1 MSAIDTY
8 SQNEATPGLSHAA
21 SEEAR
26 AALWTGI
33 IGAAKHIGKRE
44 PLQAARRPLVVQLK
58 PGIATT
64 PVYFIGAGLFEFH
77 LAQLISSEQSVYA
90 VEIAW
95 PSAWHDAAIANDTA
109 SCPTLEQLTAPYAAA
124 IRAHAGAAPCVLIGY
139 SFNGNIAFEAAH
151 QLRMLGNKVETVM
164 LLDAPAEYPSWYS
177 AAWKS
182 LRETWRRGSQL
193 HALRSFVMKLAN
205 SWPVAA
211 WSLYEI
217 GKLAKQRFLLAVMG
231 HPGKL
236 TTKLDSQGRPLH
248 WQLIE
253 RIYANSLRNYG
264 LRRLGS
270 HGVVFRADRTE
281 DCPTPTPDYALGW
294 SELFEDG
301 LDVVQMTG
309 GHKTMIQQSP
319 HDLQLAHE
327 MSHVLDQ
334 SYAELTKTACN
345 GAA

>member
-1 MSAIDTY
+1 MSAIDAY
-8 SQNEATPGLSHAA
+8 SQNEATLGLSHTA
-21 SEEAR
+21 SEEAH

-58 PGIATT
+58 PGIAAT

-77 LAQLISSEQSVYA
+77 LAQLISSEQSLYA

-109 SCPTLEQLTAPYAAA
+109 SCPTLEQLAGAYAAA
-124 IRAHAGAAPCVLIGY
+124 IRAHAGASPCALIGY

-151 QLRMLGNKVETVM
+151 QLQALGTKVETVI
-164 LLDAPAEYPSWYS
+164 LLDTPAEYPSWYT

-182 LRETWRRGSQL
+182 LRETWRRVSQSDTSQ
-193 HALRSFVMKLAN
+193 SFIAKLAN
-205 SWPVAA
+205 SWLVAL
-211 WSLYEI
+211 WSLLEV

-236 TTKLDSQGRPLH
+236 TTKLDSLGRPLH

-253 RIYANSLRNYG
+253 RLYANSLRNY
-264 LRRLGS
+264 RLSRLKS
-270 HGVVFRADRTE
+270 HGVVFRADRAE
-281 DCPTPTPDYALGW
+281 DCPTPAPDPALGW

-301 LDVVQMTG
+301 LDVVQITG

-319 HDLQLAHE
+319 HDLQLARE
-327 MSHVLDQ
+327 MSDVLDR
-334 SYAELTKTACN
+334 SYAKLAKADCN

>member
-1 MSAIDTY
+1 MSAIDAY

-58 PGIATT
+58 PGVDTT

-90 VEIAW
+90 VETAW
-95 PSAWHDAAIANDTA
+95 PSAWHDAAIANDTD

-151 QLRMLGNKVETVM
+151 QLQMLGNKVETVM
-164 LLDAPAEYPSWYS
+164 LLDSPAEYPSWYS

-182 LRETWRRGSQL
+182 LQITWNRISQMNASHSL
-193 HALRSFVMKLAN
+193 ISKLAD
-205 SWPVAA
+205 SWSVAT
-211 WSLYEI
+211 WSLFEI
-217 GKLAKQRFLLAVMG
+217 GGLTKMKFQLAVMG
-231 HPGKL
+231 NPGKL
-236 TTKLDSQGRPLH
+236 TTKLDSLGRPLH

-253 RIYANSLRNYG
+253 RIYANSLRNY
-264 LRRLGS
+264 RLHSLKS
-270 HGVVFRADRTE
+270 HGVVFRADRAD
-281 DCPTPTPDYALGW
+281 DCPTPTPDPALGW
-294 SELFEDG
+294 FDLFEDG
-301 LDVVQMTG
+301 LDIVQMTG

-327 MSHVLDQ
+327 MSRVLDQ
-334 SYAELTKTACN
+334 SYAKLAKADCH

>member
-1 MSAIDTY
+1 MSAIDAY
-8 SQNEATPGLSHAA
+8 SQNEATPGLSQAA

-58 PGIATT
+58 LGVATT

-109 SCPTLEQLTAPYAAA
+109 SCPTLEQLAGAYAAA
-124 IRAHAGAAPCVLIGY
+124 IRAHAGASPCVLIGY

-151 QLRMLGNKVETVM
+151 QLQMLGNKVETVI
-164 LLDAPAEYPSWYS
+164 LLDTPAEYPSWYN

-182 LRETWRRGSQL
+182 LCETWRRGSHLQ
-193 HALRSFVMKLAN
+193 APRFVTKLAN
-205 SWPVAA
+205 SWPVATWA
-211 WSLYEI
+211 FYEI

-253 RIYANSLRNYG
+253 RIYANSLRNYQ
-264 LRRLGS
+264 LRRLRS

-294 SELFEDG
+294 SELFDDG
-301 LDVVQMTG
+301 LDVVQMSG

-319 HDLQLAHE
+319 HDLQLARE
-327 MSHVLDQ
+327 MSHVLDR
-334 SYAELTKTACN
+334 SYAELTGADCN

>member
-1 MSAIDTY
+1 MSAIDAY
-8 SQNEATPGLSHAA
+8 SQNETASGLSHAA

-44 PLQAARRPLVVQLK
+44 PLQGARRPLVVQLK
-58 PGIATT
+58 PGISTT

-109 SCPTLEQLTAPYAAA
+109 SCPTLEQLAGTYAAA
-124 IRAHAGAAPCVLIGY
+124 IRAHAGASPSVLIGY

-151 QLRMLGNKVETVM
+151 QLQRLGNKVETVI
-164 LLDAPAEYPSWYS
+164 LLDAPAEYPSWYN

-182 LRETWRRGSQL
+182 LRETWRRASQSDTSQ
-193 HALRSFVMKLAN
+193 SFIAKLAN
-205 SWPVAA
+205 SWSVAS
-211 WSLYEI
+211 WSLLEV

-231 HPGKL
+231 DPGKL
-236 TTKLDSQGRPLH
+236 TTKLDSLGRPLH

-253 RIYANSLRNYG
+253 RLYANSLRNY
-264 LRRLGS
+264 RLCTLKS
-270 HGVVFRADRTE
+270 HGVVFRADRAE
-281 DCPTPTPDYALGW
+281 DCPTPAPDPALGW
-294 SELFEDG
+294 SALFEDG
-301 LDVVQMTG
+301 LDVVQISG

-319 HDLQLAHE
+319 HDLQLARE

-334 SYAELTKTACN
+334 SYAKLAKADFN

>member
-1 MSAIDTY
+1 MSAIDAY
-8 SQNEATPGLSHAA
+8 SQNEASPGLSPSA
-21 SEEAR
+21 SGEAR

-33 IGAAKHIGKRE
+33 ISAAKHIGKRE

-95 PSAWHDAAIANDTA
+95 PSAWHDAAVANDTA

-182 LRETWRRGSQL
+182 LRETWGHGSHLQPP
-193 HALRSFVMKLAN
+193 RFVTKLAN
-205 SWPVAA
+205 SWPVAT

-253 RIYANSLRNYG
+253 RIYANSLRNYQ
-264 LRRLGS
+264 LRRLRS

-294 SELFEDG
+294 SELFDDG
-301 LDVVQMTG
+301 LDVVQMSG

-319 HDLQLAHE
+319 HDLQLARE
-327 MSHVLDQ
+327 MSHVLDR
-334 SYAELTKTACN
+334 SYAELTSADCN